1 MLSLLVI
8 LNRYQIAKSMEQMH
22 PDNVNIDVIHSL
34 PDTTKYIKGSR
45 LRFKGLGEKNSI
57 INSFFLDFLKGYNL
71 PVLFRERVDANKIA
85 FHPHTPLPVIIRVI
99 NYTDQ
104 KMAHTFSLEYGT
116 PLSTPVLLHFLH
128 REPIVFL
135 SESQLISFNV
145 LPVQH
150 LRSINR
156 LAGKTNAVL
165 KSFFERRNLVL
176 CEFICSFG
184 IVDEKIAV
192 IGDFLSP
199 SLQVASVTN
208 GSLPKPLTVSGTREL
223 KMYTEQLLDFIKV

>member
-1 MLSLLVI
+1 MVPDI
-8 LNRYQIAKSMEQMH
+8 LSMEQIH
-22 PDNVNIDVIHSL
+22 PDIVNTDVIYSL
-34 PDTTKYIKGSR
+34 PDTTRYVRGSR
-45 LRFKGLGEKNSI
+45 LRFKGLGEKNST

-71 PVLFRERVDANKIA
+71 PVFFRERIDTNKIA
-85 FHPHTPLPVIIRVI
+85 FHPHTPLPMVVKVI

-104 KMAHTFSLEYGT
+104 KMTQIFGIETGT
-116 PLSTPVLLHFLH
+116 PLATPIMLHFLNK
-128 REPIVFL
+128 EPLVFL
-135 SESQLISFNV
+135 SESQLISYNV

-184 IVDEKIAV
+184 IADEKIAV

-208 GSLPKPLTVSGTREL
+208 GSLPKPLAVSGTRDL
-223 KMYTEQLLDFIKV
+223 RMYTEQLLEFIKV